1 MGLEKWRIGFM
12 YYYLLVFA
20 LYIYF
25 NKGIAYS
32 FLAESVLGIGLV
44 LVLVHLKDFI
54 FLANRSTKLLVL
66 FFLVGCVYFIVGLEN
81 FSLISLLRDASVL
94 FYIGF
99 FLLLFLFQSF
109 WKLFLPKLITIYAW
123 YPIVAFV
130 SYQLSAHVEE
140 YREFILFGDTP
151 FALVKFGDMA
161 VHLLVTSLLIAGGF
175 IRYRFS
181 LLIINLFLILYL
193 ILLIASYTR
202 GGLLAYA
209 LPLVIFLYQS
219 RHKLSDWFTRGRVL
233 VMGFV
238 LVLSVVLYI
247 NSGGDENFQGRA
259 LGFEQVSK
267 NVLSLFSEQED
278 GALTDNKLWRL
289 AWWYKI
295 VTDAFEVKKGL
306 VGVGVGPNLT
316 LLGDVGTDDEQLRS
330 PHSIHLTI
338 LARFGIPIFL
348 LWLYWMYL
356 LFRRIRSKTEP
367 GFSKIILFI
376 LLGFII
382 NASFDV
388 YLEGPMGAFPFWTWV
403 GILYCSDYFSSLNAH
418 GEVNA

>member
-12 YYYLLVFA
+12 YYYLLVFG
-20 LYIYF
+20 LYLYF

-32 FLAESVLGIGLV
+32 FLAESVLGLGLV
-44 LVLVHLKDFI
+44 LVLIHLKDFI
-54 FLANRSTKLLVL
+54 FLANRSTKLLL
-66 FFLVGCVYFIVGLEN
+66 FFFLVGGVYFTVGLGS
-81 FSLISLLRDASVL
+81 FTIISLLRDASVL

-99 FLLLFLFQSF
+99 FLLLFLFQSS
-109 WKLFLPKLITIYAW
+109 WKLFLPKLITLYAW
-123 YPIVAFV
+123 YPIIAFT

-151 FALVKFGDMA
+151 FALVKFGDMS

-202 GGLLAYA
+202 GGLLAYL
-209 LPLVIFLYQS
+209 LPMIFFLYQS
-219 RHKLSDWFTRGRVL
+219 RHKFSSWFTKGRVL
-233 VMGFV
+233 LMGAV
-238 LVLSVVLYI
+238 LGLSVVFYL

-267 NVLSLFSEQED
+267 NLLSLFAEQED

-295 VTDAFEVKKGL
+295 ANDALELKKGL
-306 VGVGVGPNLT
+306 IGVGVGPNLT

-338 LARFGIPIFL
+338 LARFGIPLFL

-356 LFRRIRSKTEP
+356 QFRRVSSKTEP

-403 GILYCSDYFSSLNAH
+403 GTLYCTDYFNSLNAQW
-418 GEVNA
+418 EVNA

>member
-12 YYYLLVFA
+12 YYYLLVFG
-20 LYIYF
+20 LYLYF

-32 FLAESVLGIGLV
+32 FLAESVLGLGLV
-44 LVLVHLKDFI
+44 LVLIQLKDFI
-54 FLANRSTKLLVL
+54 FLANRSTKLLL
-66 FFLVGCVYFIVGLEN
+66 FFFLVGGVYFTVGLGS
-81 FSLISLLRDASVL
+81 FTIISLLRDASVL

-99 FLLLFLFQSF
+99 FLLLFLFQSS
-109 WKLFLPKLITIYAW
+109 WKLFLPKLITLYAW
-123 YPIVAFV
+123 YPIIAFT

-151 FALVKFGDMA
+151 FALVKFGDMS

-202 GGLLAYA
+202 GGLLAYL
-209 LPLVIFLYQS
+209 LPMIFFLYQS
-219 RHKLSDWFTRGRVL
+219 RHKFSSWFTKGRVL
-233 VMGFV
+233 LMGAV
-238 LVLSVVLYI
+238 LGLSVVFYL

-267 NVLSLFSEQED
+267 NLLSLFAEQED

-295 VTDAFEVKKGL
+295 VTDAFELKKGL

-338 LARFGIPIFL
+338 LARFGIPLFL

-356 LFRRIRSKTEP
+356 QFRRVSSKTEP

-403 GILYCSDYFSSLNAH
+403 GTLYCTDYFNSLNAQW
-418 GEVNA
+418 EVNA

>member
-20 LYIYF
+20 LYLYF

-32 FLAESVLGIGLV
+32 FLAESVLGFGLI
-44 LVLVHLKDFI
+44 LILFHLKNYI
-54 FLANRSTKLLVL
+54 FLANRSTKLLLL
-66 FFLVGCVYFIVGLEN
+66 FFLVGGIYFTAGLGS
-81 FSLISLLRDASVL
+81 FTIITLLRDASVL

-99 FLLLFLFQSF
+99 FLLLFLFHSS
-109 WKLFLPKLITIYAW
+109 WKIFLSKLITLYAW
-123 YPIVAFV
+123 YPVIAFI

-161 VHLLVTSLLIAGGF
+161 VHLLVTSLLIAAGL

-193 ILLIASYTR
+193 ILVIASYTR

-209 LPLVIFLYQS
+209 LPLIIYLYQS
-219 RHKLSDWFTRGRVL
+219 RHKFSEWFTKSRVL
-233 VMGFV
+233 IMGFV
-238 LVLSVVLYI
+238 VALSVVLYL

-259 LGFEQVSK
+259 LGIEQVSK

-295 VTDAFEVKKGL
+295 VTDAFELKKGL
-306 VGVGVGPNLT
+306 IGVGVGPNLT
-316 LLGDVGTDDEQLRS
+316 LLGDIGTDDEQLRS

-338 LARFGIPIFL
+338 LARFGIPLFL
-348 LWLYWMYL
+348 LWLYWVYL
-356 LFRRIRSKTEP
+356 QFRRIKSKEES

-403 GILYCSDYFSSLNAH
+403 GILYCTDYFNSLNAQRK
-418 GEVNA
+418 VNA

>member
-1 MGLEKWRIGFM
+1 
-12 YYYLLVFA
+12 LL
-20 LYIYF
+20 L
-25 NKGIAYS
+25 
-32 FLAESVLGIGLV
+32 
-44 LVLVHLKDFI
+44 
-54 FLANRSTKLLVL
+54 L
-66 FFLVGCVYFIVGLEN
+66 FFLVGGIYFIAGLGS
-81 FSLISLLRDASVL
+81 FTIITLLRDASIL

-99 FLLLFLFQSF
+99 FLSLFLFHSS
-109 WKLFLPKLITIYAW
+109 WKIFLSKLITLYAW
-123 YPIVAFV
+123 YPVIAFI

-161 VHLLVTSLLIAGGF
+161 VHLLVTSLLIAAGL

-193 ILLIASYTR
+193 ILVIASYTR
-202 GGLLAYA
+202 GGLLAYS
-209 LPLVIFLYQS
+209 LPLIIYLYQS
-219 RHKLSDWFTRGRVL
+219 RHKFSEWFTKSRVL
-233 VMGFV
+233 IMGFV
-238 LVLSVVLYI
+238 VALSVVIYL
-247 NSGGDENFQGRA
+247 NSRGDENFQGRA

-295 VTDAFEVKKGL
+295 VTDAFELKKGL
-306 VGVGVGPNLT
+306 IGVGVGPNLT
-316 LLGDVGTDDEQLRS
+316 LLGDIGTDDEQLRS

-338 LARFGIPIFL
+338 LARFGIPLFL
-348 LWLYWMYL
+348 LWLYWVYL
-356 LFRRIRSKTEP
+356 QFRRINSKEESD
-367 GFSKIILFI
+367 FSKIILFI

-403 GILYCSDYFSSLNAH
+403 GILYCTDYFNSLNAQRK
-418 GEVNA
+418 VNA

>member
-20 LYIYF
+20 LYLYF

-32 FLAESVLGIGLV
+32 FLAESVLGLGLI
-44 LVLVHLKDFI
+44 LILFHLKNYI
-54 FLANRSTKLLVL
+54 FLANRSTKLLLL
-66 FFLVGCVYFIVGLEN
+66 FFLVGGIYFTAGLES
-81 FSLISLLRDASVL
+81 FTIVTLLRDASVL

-99 FLLLFLFQSF
+99 FLLLFLFHSS
-109 WKLFLPKLITIYAW
+109 WKIFLSKLITLYAW
-123 YPIVAFV
+123 YPIIAFI

-161 VHLLVTSLLIAGGF
+161 VHLLVTSLLIAAGL

-193 ILLIASYTR
+193 ILVIASYTR

-209 LPLVIFLYQS
+209 LPLIIYLYQS
-219 RHKLSDWFTRGRVL
+219 RHKFSEWFTKSRVL
-233 VMGFV
+233 IMGFV
-238 LVLSVVLYI
+238 VALSVVLYL

-259 LGFEQVSK
+259 LGIEQVSK

-295 VTDAFEVKKGL
+295 VTDAFELKKGL
-306 VGVGVGPNLT
+306 IGVGVGPNLT
-316 LLGDVGTDDEQLRS
+316 LLGDIGTDDEQLRS

-338 LARFGIPIFL
+338 LARFGIPLFL
-348 LWLYWMYL
+348 LWLYWVYL
-356 LFRRIRSKTEP
+356 QFRRIKSKAES

-403 GILYCSDYFSSLNAH
+403 GILYCTDYFNSLNAQ

>member
-12 YYYLLVFA
+12 YYYLLVFG
-20 LYIYF
+20 LYLYF

-32 FLAESVLGIGLV
+32 FLAESVLGLGLV
-44 LVLVHLKDFI
+44 LVLIHLKDFI
-54 FLANRSTKLLVL
+54 FLANRSTKLLLL
-66 FFLVGCVYFIVGLEN
+66 FFLVGGVYFTVGLGS
-81 FSLISLLRDASVL
+81 FTIISLLRDASVL

-99 FLLLFLFQSF
+99 FLLLFLFQSS
-109 WKLFLPKLITIYAW
+109 WKLFLPKLITLYAW
-123 YPIVAFV
+123 YPIIAFT

-140 YREFILFGDTP
+140 YREFILFGDIP
-151 FALVKFGDMA
+151 FALVKFGDMS

-202 GGLLAYA
+202 GGLLAYL
-209 LPLVIFLYQS
+209 LPLIIFLYQS
-219 RHKLSDWFTRGRVL
+219 RHKFSSWFTKGRVL
-233 VMGFV
+233 LMGAV
-238 LVLSVVLYI
+238 LAFSVVFYL

-267 NVLSLFSEQED
+267 NLLSLFAEQED

-295 VTDAFEVKKGL
+295 ANDALELKKGL
-306 VGVGVGPNLT
+306 IGVGVGPNLT

-338 LARFGIPIFL
+338 LARFGIPLFL

-356 LFRRIRSKTEP
+356 QFRRVSSKTEP

-403 GILYCSDYFSSLNAH
+403 GILYCTDYFNSLNAQW
-418 GEVNA
+418 EVNA

>member
-1 MGLEKWRIGFM
+1 MGLEKWRVGFM

-20 LYIYF
+20 LYLYF

-32 FLAESVLGIGLV
+32 FLAESVLGLGLV
-44 LVLVHLKDFI
+44 LVLVHLKDYI
-54 FLANRSTKLLVL
+54 FLANRSTKLLLL
-66 FFLVGCVYFIVGLEN
+66 FFLVGSIYFLAGLGR
-81 FSLISLLRDASVL
+81 FTIISLLRDASVL

-99 FLLLFLFQSF
+99 FLILFLFQSSL
-109 WKLFLPKLITIYAW
+109 KLFLSKLITLYAW
-123 YPIVAFV
+123 YPIIAFI

-161 VHLLVTSLLIAGGF
+161 VHLLVTSLLIAAGL

-193 ILLIASYTR
+193 ILVIASYTR

-209 LPLVIFLYQS
+209 LPLIIYLYQS
-219 RHKLSDWFTRGRVL
+219 RHKFSEWFTKSRVL
-233 VMGFV
+233 ILGFV
-238 LVLSVVLYI
+238 VALSVVIYL

-295 VTDAFEVKKGL
+295 IADAFELKKGL

-338 LARFGIPIFL
+338 LARFGIPLFF
-348 LWLYWMYL
+348 LWLYWVYL
-356 LFRRIRSKTEP
+356 QLRRMGKKTEP
-367 GFSKIILFI
+367 GFTKIILFI
-376 LLGFII
+376 LFGFII

-403 GILYCSDYFSSLNAH
+403 GILYCSDYFNSLNAQ

>member
-1 MGLEKWRIGFM
+1 MGLEKWRMGFM

-20 LYIYF
+20 LYLYF

-32 FLAESVLGIGLV
+32 FLAESVLGLGLV
-44 LVLVHLKDFI
+44 LVLVHLKNYI
-54 FLANRSTKLLVL
+54 FLANRSTKLLLL
-66 FFLVGCVYFIVGLEN
+66 FFFVGGIYFTAGLGNFTLV
-81 FSLISLLRDASVL
+81 SLLRDASVL

-99 FLLLFLFQSF
+99 FLLLFLFHSS
-109 WKLFLPKLITIYAW
+109 WNLFLPKLITLYAW
-123 YPIVAFV
+123 YPIIAFI

-161 VHLLVTSLLIAGGF
+161 VHLLITSLLIAGGY

-181 LLIINLFLILYL
+181 LLVINLFLILYL

-209 LPLVIFLYQS
+209 LPLILFLYQT
-219 RHKLSDWFTRGRVL
+219 RQKLAEWLTKGRVL
-233 VMGFV
+233 IMGFA
-238 LVLSVVLYI
+238 LVLSVVLYL
-247 NSGGDENFQGRA
+247 NSGGDDNFQGRA

-267 NVLSLFSEQED
+267 NMLSLFSEQED
-278 GALTDNKLWRL
+278 GALTNNKLWRL

-295 VTDAFEVKKGL
+295 VTDAFEIKKGL

-316 LLGDVGTDDEQLRS
+316 LLGDIGTDDEQLRS

-338 LARFGIPIFL
+338 LARFGIPLFL
-348 LWLYWMYL
+348 LWIYWMYL
-356 LFRRIRSKTEP
+356 QFRRLSNQTEL

-403 GILYCSDYFSSLNAH
+403 GILYCSDYFTSFKTQ
-418 GEVNA
+418 GEIDA